1 MTNIPAGDE
10 LLDEVND
17 DDVVIGTIL
26 RSQTMA
32 RPFCNFRVVNA
43 FLRNSR
49 GEIWVPQRGPNKR
62 IFPLCL
68 DCSMGGHVG
77 AGEPYDLAFARET
90 QEELGIDI
98 TTVAWKQI
106 GKLSPHLHN
115 VSAFMQVYEIQTDE
129 TPNYNHDDY
138 IDSSWMQPADFIAKL
153 ESGVPQ
159 KGDLLKLVKRF
170 YGANSP

>member
-1 MTNIPAGDE
+1 MTIIPAGDE

-32 RPFCNFRVVNA
+32 RPFRNFRVVNA

-98 TTVAWKQI
+98 AVMPWKQL
-106 GKLSPHLHN
+106 GKLSPHLHD
-115 VSAFMQVYEIQTDE
+115 VSAFMQVYEIQSDE
-129 TPNYNHDDY
+129 TPDYNPDDY
-138 IDSSWMQPADFIAKL
+138 IAFSWMKPAELIAKI
-153 ESGVPQ
+153 ESGTPS
-159 KGDLLKLVKRF
+159 KGDLPKLVKRF
-170 YGANSP
+170 YC